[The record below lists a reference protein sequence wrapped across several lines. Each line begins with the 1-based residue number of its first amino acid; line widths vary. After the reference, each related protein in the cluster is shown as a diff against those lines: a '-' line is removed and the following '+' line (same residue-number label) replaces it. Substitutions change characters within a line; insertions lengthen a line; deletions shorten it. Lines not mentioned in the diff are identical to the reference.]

1 MFSRVAKPKFI
12 FLGLLAGLA
21 VLYVRDVVRAAFG
34 VPGALPTLADFLISS
49 IWLCAQMVLLTIA
62 FHRSTRRGYG
72 PKKAALVSLL
82 VAGATSAPGYAVFL
96 ALRRAFPTWGLIPLD
111 PGEPETAM
119 FSFVLGLAD
128 SFFILSTWTMVIFYP
143 TALLE
148 ARERASE
155 AERLRREMELYRV
168 RTTLEPH
175 FVLNTLNA
183 IGGLMIEEPETARQ
197 LVGDLGALLHD
208 LVRESQERERTL
220 GDELEWLERYTAILE
235 TRHAGRIAFEW
246 DVEPA
251 LRAHKVPTLVLQ
263 PLVENAVQHGA
274 LCRAADGRIRLSAQ
288 VHNDQLVVIVEDNG
302 PGMPKDAPREGARG
316 LDMVRRRLALE
327 SPDASLRL
335 ESSERGT
342 RATLSLHVM
351 TAHP

>member
-1 MFSRVAKPKFI
+1 MAKPKFI
-12 FLGLLAGLA
+12 FLGLLAALA

-34 VPGALPTLADFLISS
+34 VPDALPTLADFVISG

-62 FHRSTRRGYG
+62 FHRSRQRGYG

-82 VAGATSAPGYAVFL
+82 VAAATSAPGYGAFL
-96 ALRRAFPTWGLIPLD
+96 VLRHAFPTWGLLPPE
-111 PGEPETAM
+111 PGEPETAT
-119 FSFVLGLAD
+119 FLFVLGLAD
-128 SFFILSTWTMVIFYP
+128 SFFILSTWTLVIFYP

-155 AERLRREMELYRV
+155 ADRLRREMELYRI

-183 IGGLMIEEPETARQ
+183 IGGLMTEEPETARQ
-197 LVGDLGALLHD
+197 LVGDLGALLRD
-208 LVRESQERERTL
+208 LVRESQERERPL

-235 TRHAGRIAFEW
+235 TRHAGRLAFEW
-246 DVEPA
+246 DVAPA

-274 LCRAADGRIRLSAQ
+274 LCRASDGRIRLSA
-288 VHNDQLVVIVEDNG
+288 HLDNDQLVVVVEDNG
-302 PGMPKDAPREGARG
+302 PGLAEDAPREGARG

-327 SPDASLRL
+327 SPDAILRL
-335 ESSERGT
+335 ESSDRGT
-342 RATLSLHVM
+342 RATLSLNAVQAQ
-351 TAHP
+351 TA